1 MGLYD
6 DLYRYKREKIYD
18 IKKSAKDNKKYLG
31 YDYKN
36 DLITNRVSRHI
47 MRNQTILDFV
57 QFCTDYYYNTI
68 KQIRVMKNW
77 KNYTANKDDKNIR

>member
-47 MRNQTILDFV
+47 IRNQTILYFL

>member
-18 IKKSAKDNKKYLG
+18 ARKTAKDNKKGLG

-36 DLITNRVSRHI
+36 DMITNRISRHI
-47 MRNQTILDFV
+47 IRNQTMLDFI
-57 QFCTDYYYNTI
+57 QFCTDYFYNTI

-77 KNYTANKDDKNIR
+77 KNYTSNKDDKNVR

>member
-6 DLYRYKREKIYD
+6 DLYRYKRQKIYD
-18 IKKSAKDNKKYLG
+18 ARKTAKDNKKHLG
-31 YDYKN
+31 YSYKN

-47 MRNQTILDFV
+47 VRNQTMLDFV
-57 QFCTDYYYNTI
+57 QFCTDYFYNTI

-77 KNYTANKDDKNIR
+77 KNYTTNKDDKNIR